1 VSSSQCLWLVV
12 GWMDGQCSIQ
22 VYFNTKF
29 GGRVDQSKVLFGVK
43 KEGNQRDFFVVKGI
57 IGQRYYKAESIKRID
72 NWSKRIDSVTLV
84 NPSHVLYCQSQFA
97 VKANELTEGKSPL
110 NFAMVIAAQGI
121 NGYLSVSAIT

>member
-1 VSSSQCLWLVV
+1 MQNLNKRNLNLNCPQLKLDSRIVAVTRPLNL
-12 GWMDGQCSIQ
+12 
-22 VYFNTKF
+22 TK
-29 GGRVDQSKVLFGVK
+29 LT
-43 KEGNQRDFFVVKGI
+43 
-57 IGQRYYKAESIKRID
+57 ESINRID

>member
-1 VSSSQCLWLVV
+1 MTRSVLQ
-12 GWMDGQCSIQ
+12 
-22 VYFNTKF
+22 
-29 GGRVDQSKVLFGVK
+29 KVAV
-43 KEGNQRDFFVVKGI
+43 EGPPYKGI
-57 IGQRYYKAESIKRID
+57 IWNQKREKPVGLFCGQRYYWTKVLRIGLLAESIKRID